1 MSFSNKETGQH
12 HKEALLPRARDI
24 DALVRAEHHDPFA
37 ILGPHGDGAGGQFI
51 RAYLPDALSV
61 QVVARDSGEELGNLE
76 ATQTPGLFVGHFDR
90 AQPYVLRTRWAGGEQ
105 FSEDP
110 YSFGPLL
117 GEMDLYLFAEGNHRD
132 LSACLGAQ
140 LKTVDGVDGVRFAVW
155 APNA

>member
-1 MSFSNKETGQH
+1 MSFSNKGQGH
-12 HKEALLPRARDI
+12 AKEALLPRSRDI

-37 ILGPHGDGAGGQFI
+37 ILGPHGDGVGGQFI

-61 QVVARDSGEELGNLE
+61 QVLAKDSGEELGNLE

-90 AQPYVLRTRWAGGEQ
+90 AQPYLLRTRWAGGEQ
-105 FSEDP
+105 VCEDP

-140 LKTVDGVDGVRFAVW
+140 L
-155 APNA
+155 